1 MPSMAVRERPAD
13 VGSRRAREI
22 LIELGRELHR
32 ARTDHG
38 LSQAAVAAACR
49 STRAQV
55 SRIERAESP
64 QVSIVQMT
72 RLLAVVGLE
81 LSARAYPSGRPIR
94 DRAHLALLARF
105 RKKVALSVAWR
116 FEAPVGGA
124 GDLRAWDAVM
134 LVGLTEVAVETET
147 RPRDVQALLRRLA
160 TKRRDDPGIS
170 SVVLVMADTRHN
182 RSLLKEFGEVVRAEL
197 PVASKVIIEAL
208 AAGREPGG
216 SGIVL
221 V

>member
-1 MPSMAVRERPAD
+1 
-13 VGSRRAREI
+13 
-22 LIELGRELHR
+22 
-32 ARTDHG
+32 
-38 LSQAAVAAACR
+38 
-49 STRAQV
+49 
-55 SRIERAESP
+55 
-64 QVSIVQMT
+64 
-72 RLLAVVGLE
+72 
-81 LSARAYPSGRPIR
+81 
-94 DRAHLALLARF
+94 
-105 RKKVALSVAWR
+105 
-116 FEAPVGGA
+116 
-124 GDLRAWDAVM
+124 
-134 LVGLTEVAVETET
+134 VETET

>member
-1 MPSMAVRERPAD
+1 MSTKERAVD
-13 VGSRRAREI
+13 NGTRRGRTI
-22 LIELGRELHR
+22 LTELGNELR
-32 ARTDHG
+32 ASRLEHG
-38 LSQAAVAAACR
+38 LSQAAVAAAAR
-49 STRAQV
+49 TSRAQV
-55 SRIERAESP
+55 SRIERAEAPRVAILEFSR
-64 QVSIVQMT
+64 V
-72 RLLAVVGLE
+72 LAVVGLE
-81 LSARAYPSGRPIR
+81 LSARAYPGGRPLR
-94 DRAHLALLARF
+94 DAAHLALLDRF
-105 RKKVALSVAWR
+105 RRRVSLSVAWR

-147 RPRDVQALLRRLA
+147 RPRDVQTLLRRLA

-182 RSLLKEFGEVVRAEL
+182 RRVVKEFGEVVRAEL
-197 PVASKVIIEAL
+197 PMTSKAIIEAL